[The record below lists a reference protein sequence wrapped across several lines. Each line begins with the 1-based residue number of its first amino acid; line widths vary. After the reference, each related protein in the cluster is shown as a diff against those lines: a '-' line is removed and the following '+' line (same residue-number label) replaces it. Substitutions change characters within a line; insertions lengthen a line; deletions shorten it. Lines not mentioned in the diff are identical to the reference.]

1 MKIIHLSDYI
11 NDEQTFVNNIL
22 QIYDMLSF
30 IKKDYEHFFKWYWS
44 VAIPKLINKQMEF
57 ILAIDDFKII
67 GVIILKKELD
77 ERKIC
82 TLYVSDNYQNKG
94 IGTCL
99 LNESFKYL
107 ETTKPI
113 ITFSDYKLSMFQKII
128 DKYDWSIDEQVYKE
142 YNKRYE
148 LKCNTKKH

>member
-1 MKIIHLSDYI
+1 MEFIHLSDYLDKNQLFI
-11 NDEQTFVNNIL
+11 NAIVQT
-22 QIYDMLSF
+22 YDLLSF

-57 ILAIDDFKII
+57 ILTIDDLKII
-67 GVIILKKELD
+67 GVLIAKKELD

-82 TLYVSDNYQNKG
+82 TLYVSNNYQNKG
-94 IGTCL
+94 IGTQL
-99 LNESFKYL
+99 LNEAFKYL

-113 ITFSDYKLSMFQKII
+113 ITFSDYKLPIFQNII
-128 DKYDWSIDEQVYKE
+128 DKYNWSIDEQVYKE